1 MTYLSIQAKEEADFT
16 IATEAEAD
24 RFDAFWGSDI
34 PSDQAWVLSDRDVWY
49 ANPAYVGPAVPHP
62 FEDEYADEED
72 GDAPVAPADY
82 DDIPF

>member
-1 MTYLSIQAKEEADFT
+1 MNHFSVQAQEEADFT

-34 PSDQAWVLSDRDVWY
+34 PSDQAWVLSGRDVWY

-62 FEDEYADEED
+62 EEAAED

>member
-1 MTYLSIQAKEEADFT
+1 MTYLSAQAKEEVDYT

-24 RFDAFWGSDI
+24 RFDAFWGSNI

-49 ANPAYVGPAVPHP
+49 PNPAYVGPAVPHP

-72 GDAPVAPADY
+72 GDAPAAPADY